1 MPVFLPI
8 KYSCKFIRFAH
19 PSFVPCSPKNIDET
33 YELPQ
38 LPARDA
44 SMVKYNPSYERIVP
58 SRPDIIATESNPAY
72 GHFRSSRLGKDEE
85 EEENHTYEPIP
96 YDQRGH

>member
-1 MPVFLPI
+1 
-8 KYSCKFIRFAH
+8 
-19 PSFVPCSPKNIDET
+19 
-33 YELPQ
+33 
-38 LPARDA
+38 
-44 SMVKYNPSYERIVP
+44 MVKYNPSYERIVP

>member
-1 MPVFLPI
+1 MITSILLI
-8 KYSCKFIRFAH
+8 
-19 PSFVPCSPKNIDET
+19 PCSPYET

-44 SMVKYNPSYERIVP
+44 GMVKRNPAYANIVP
-58 SRPDIIATESNPAY
+58 SSADHVAIETNPAY
-72 GHFRSSRLGKDEE
+72 GHFRSSRPEKDEE

-96 YDQRGH
+96 YGQPGH